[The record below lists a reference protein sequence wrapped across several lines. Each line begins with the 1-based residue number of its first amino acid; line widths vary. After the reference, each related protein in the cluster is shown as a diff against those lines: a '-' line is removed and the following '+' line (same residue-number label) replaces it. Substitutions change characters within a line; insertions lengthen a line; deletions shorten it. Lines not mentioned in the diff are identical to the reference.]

1 MPRMARPS
9 SSIRLLPTRNAS
21 MRRSIR
27 LLDEDRLA
35 RREDLSLARGALQIC
50 HQRAPAL
57 RGLDLLH
64 RDQLPPLLAEPGQ
77 DLAPVVLEERC
88 HEVLPCGHLG
98 RLLQPL
104 AGVVD

>member
-35 RREDLSLARGALQIC
+35 RREGLSLARGALQIG

-57 RGLDLLH
+57 RVLDLLH
-64 RDQLPPLLAEPGQ
+64 RDQLPPVRAEPLQ
-77 DLAPVVLEERC
+77 DHARLLLDERC
-88 HEVLPCGHLG
+88 HEVLPYALLR
-98 RLLQPL
+98 RLL
-104 AGVVD
+104 